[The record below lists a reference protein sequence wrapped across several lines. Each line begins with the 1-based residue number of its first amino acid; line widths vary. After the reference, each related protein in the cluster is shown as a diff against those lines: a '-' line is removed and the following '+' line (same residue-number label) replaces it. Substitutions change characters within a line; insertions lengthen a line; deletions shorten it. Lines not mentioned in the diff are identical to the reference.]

1 MYIVAQVF
9 TLGLYQQLSKLDCST
24 ATKFQYLSP
33 EPEASR
39 VVLARSAKASSD
51 LCSCLIHSYACSE
64 EGQMLI
70 CGEGEAG
77 KLGLGSTQSVFLPC
91 LVPLEAWPILVAA
104 GGNHTVAVAGNHQYI
119 CEITTSTTN
128 NRLQFR
134 GSNV

>member
-1 MYIVAQVF
+1 
-9 TLGLYQQLSKLDCST
+9 
-24 ATKFQYLSP
+24 
-33 EPEASR
+33 
-39 VVLARSAKASSD
+39 
-51 LCSCLIHSYACSE
+51 
-64 EGQMLI
+64 MLI

-128 NRLQFR
+128 DRLQQSVEARIELLLTNLEAVTRLKNKTNKVQRNSANTNFCQQFT
-134 GSNV
+134 

>member
-1 MYIVAQVF
+1 
-9 TLGLYQQLSKLDCST
+9 
-24 ATKFQYLSP
+24 
-33 EPEASR
+33 
-39 VVLARSAKASSD
+39 
-51 LCSCLIHSYACSE
+51 
-64 EGQMLI
+64 MLI

-128 NRLQFR
+128 DRLQQSVEAR
-134 GSNV
+134 IELLLTNLDV